1 MISLRIL
8 LFFLLLYNSL
18 LGVNG
23 QQFPSAHYSTL
34 DGLPNNAIRS
44 LFVDSRGL
52 LWIGTENGL
61 SKMENGIFT
70 NFSESDGLAFNSCWA
85 IAEDEMGH
93 MWFGSYGGG
102 LTKFDGEKFYGF
114 SKEDGLIN
122 NKIRQLYSY
131 NGKIYVGT
139 TNGLSIIDIRTN
151 KVVSIK
157 ESQSDHDQNF
167 ISGFF
172 TYGDQIYYT
181 TFGNGTYQVLETDAF
196 LGIKKLN
203 EHNLVYSIGQF
214 DDFILASN
222 KGITE
227 KFRVED
233 FLADNDKSKTFG
245 HSINWQYV
253 KDNRGTL
260 FSAAWGLY
268 TKDGGLYKIE
278 NERMV
283 DMSHAFGITSK
294 VILALAYDR
303 EKNVLYAGSN
313 DKGLYAVRL
322 DPTILFH
329 PFGERTVLG
338 FEENKAHRIILHH
351 EGIGF
356 INKSTE
362 EIREITQRDF
372 VDRKDAYVKNNPMML
387 PKHEDHFFELDFTI
401 SAPDVEFYEIH
412 AQGENIWVN
421 TNIGIYEFSGNG
433 ELLNYLPIHSY
444 CIGFTPEGKLLESN
458 PYGGVRIF
466 ENVAKMKF
474 THYSDR
480 LPDIPV
486 QLSKIESTENALYF
500 ASVFH
505 GLYKYVNGKFTSLY
519 RHNIWNEEKL
529 KRLHHSGDGKL
540 VIASEFGDVYVAES
554 DPTFRI
560 LKKIDREVI
569 VGNNVLFLESFQ
581 DHLLIG
587 TERGLNI
594 YKDGRIR
601 YVDEEQGL
609 LNRLFTGA
617 KVIGDQLYMGTS
629 SGYYIIELEEMLKVK
644 DYSFQL
650 ALTTVNINH
659 EPSPTTD
666 YSWFSYKHNTLELPH
681 NQNTIYLEFKPV
693 GHLFPD
699 KLQYRYRLQPGADWS
714 PYRPETRLDLPYLPY
729 NTYNLEVEVYDRHT
743 GRSSIY
749 PLINFTIHPP
759 LYLRPWFI
767 ILLIVLFLLNM
778 WGLYLFR
785 VRILREREQK
795 KAAIEKRLVETKLEA
810 LCSQMNPH
818 FTFNAI
824 NSIQYFILKNDT
836 DKALNY
842 LGKFSRLI
850 RNTLDNSSKQRI
862 SLQEEIAYLQSYMAI
877 ENSRVENRIQLKL
890 ELDKSIDPKS
900 VYIPPMLIQPF
911 IENVFVHAFDSSHPD
926 PQLQLT
932 FYRSEGDILTCRI
945 KDNGMGINPS
955 RANKFHESK
964 GLKLVKERLQ
974 LLPGSE
980 NNSLIINSEPNEGTD
995 VTIMF
1000 SILYEQ
1006 PDKEIIFV

>member
-1 MISLRIL
+1 MTLHRTIIFLIL
-8 LFFLLLYNSL
+8 LCSSIYS
-18 LGVNG
+18 VNG
-23 QQFPSAHYSTL
+23 QQYPSVHYSTL

-44 LFVDSRGL
+44 LHVDSRGL

-70 NFSESDGLAFNSCWA
+70 NFNESDGLAFNSCWA
-85 IAEDEMGH
+85 IAEDDLGH

-102 LTKFDGEKFYGF
+102 LTKFDGEKFYAF
-114 SKEDGLIN
+114 TKDHGLIN
-122 NKIRQLYSY
+122 NKIRQLFSHK
-131 NGKIYVGT
+131 GKIYVGT
-139 TNGLSIIDIRTN
+139 TNGLSIIDIQTDR
-151 KVVSIK
+151 VVSVTD
-157 ESQSDHDQNF
+157 SQSDHPQNF

-172 TYGDQIYYT
+172 THEGKIYYS
-181 TFGNGTYQVLETDAF
+181 TFGNGTYQIIQTDGEF
-196 LGIKKLN
+196 GVKKLHS
-203 EHNLVYSIGQF
+203 HNLVYSLGQF
-214 DDFILASN
+214 DDVILASN
-222 KGITE
+222 KGVTE
-227 KFRVED
+227 KFSVKD
-233 FLADNDKSKTFG
+233 FIDNASDSKTFG

-253 KDNRGTL
+253 KDNQGNL

-294 VILALAYDR
+294 VILALAYDK
-303 EKNVLYAGSN
+303 EKNILYAGSN

-329 PFGERTVLG
+329 PFAERTVLA
-338 FEENKAHRIILHH
+338 FEENKAHHILLHH
-351 EGIGF
+351 EGISF
-356 INKSTE
+356 IDKVTE
-362 EIREITQRDF
+362 EIREVSQSDF
-372 VDRKDAYVKNNPMML
+372 AKRKDLYVRNNPHSL
-387 PKHEDHFFELDFTI
+387 PKHEDHFFELDFNL

-412 AQGENIWVN
+412 TLGEDVWVN
-421 TNIGIYEFSGNG
+421 TNIGIYQFDGNG

-444 CIGFTPEGKLLESN
+444 CIGFTPEGKLVEAN
-458 PYGGVRIF
+458 PYGGVRII
-466 ENVAKMKF
+466 EDVANMEF
-474 THYSDR
+474 TYYSDR
-480 LPDIPV
+480 LPNIPV
-486 QLSKIESTENALYF
+486 QLSRIENTDNALYF

-505 GLYKYVNGKFTSLY
+505 GLYKYYNGEFTSLY
-519 RHNIWNEEKL
+519 RQNIWNEEKL
-529 KRLHHSGDGKL
+529 KRLHHSGEGKL
-540 VIASEFGDVYVAES
+540 VIASEFGDVFLAES
-554 DPTFRI
+554 DPVFRI
-560 LKKIDREVI
+560 IKKLDREEI
-569 VGNNVLFLESFQ
+569 VGNNVLFLETYKE
-581 DHLLIG
+581 HLLIG

-601 YVDEEQGL
+601 FVDEEQGL

-617 KVIGDQLYMGTS
+617 KVIGDDLYMGTS

-644 DYSFQL
+644 DYAFQL

-659 EPSPTTD
+659 EPSPSTD
-666 YSWFSYKHNTLELPH
+666 FSWFSYKHNSLDLPH

-693 GHLFPD
+693 GHLYPD

-714 PYRPETRLDLPYLPY
+714 PFRQETRLELPYLPY

-743 GRSSIY
+743 GRASIY

-767 ILLIVLFLLNM
+767 ILLIFLFLINM
-778 WGLYLFR
+778 WGLYVFR

-890 ELDKSIDPKS
+890 ELDKRIDPKS

-932 FYRSEGDILTCRI
+932 FYRNEGDILTCRI
-945 KDNGMGINPS
+945 KDNGMGIIPS

-980 NNSLIINSEPNEGTD
+980 NNSLVINSQPNEGTD

-1000 SILYEQ
+1000 SILFER
-1006 PDKEIIFV
+1006 PEREVIPA